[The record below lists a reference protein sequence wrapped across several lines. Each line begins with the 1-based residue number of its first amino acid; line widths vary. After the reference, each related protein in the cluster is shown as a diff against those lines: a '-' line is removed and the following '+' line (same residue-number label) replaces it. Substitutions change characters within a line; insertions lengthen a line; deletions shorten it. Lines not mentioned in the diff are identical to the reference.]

1 MTGPC
6 YVVATGSPAAELVLL
21 QVVGG
26 VNEENAG
33 RELGVGCIQRC
44 RGARLPGTDNI
55 RGP

>member
-6 YVVATGSPAAELVLL
+6 YVVATGSPAAELVLR

-33 RELGVGCIQRC
+33 RELGVGRIQSLRKWQG
-44 RGARLPGTDNI
+44 RQAPILSVT
-55 RGP
+55 

>member
-6 YVVATGSPAAELVLL
+6 YVVATGSPAAELVLC

-33 RELGVGCIQRC
+33 RELGVGRIQSLRKWQG
-44 RGARLPGTDNI
+44 RQAPILSVT
-55 RGP
+55 